1 MVQTPSLEIF
11 PNPSV
16 NGQFNIE
23 SSQSV
28 KQIQV
33 YSPEGRLVEVIVPT
47 LDIRTW
53 SIFTSDWNSG
63 VYFVN
68 VQYLNGSI
76 FAHRIVV
83 R

>member
-1 MVQTPSLEIF
+1 
-11 PNPSV
+11 
-16 NGQFNIE
+16 
-23 SSQSV
+23 
-28 KQIQV
+28 V